1 MRRPLLQRR
10 PWHDMI
16 RSLRILIL
24 LFSWLSIGGI
34 RTSSV
39 SAPPSPGF
47 ASYLGLADCDGIAE
61 WHGDLFLA
69 CHSVRNQLPGQVREL
84 GQRASKGDA
93 YVVRLSPTTGKL
105 VYATRLG
112 GSGSSRAFRI
122 KVDRKGFAYAAGDTR
137 ARDFPTTPDAV
148 QRNFGGGQSDA
159 FVVKLAPDGSVV
171 YSTFL
176 GGTGDE
182 ESYGL
187 DLDDRGGVFVGGTTW
202 SADFP
207 GQRTAHAAVHGD
219 AFVSYLR
226 TGDATSLRSVLFGG
240 SQEEKLAGIA
250 LDARGGLFA
259 VGHTKSTDFPLL
271 HPLQAELKGAQNVF
285 LLRLSAR
292 SLVPTFATYFGGSG
306 EDYGWGVAVDP
317 QGNPVIAGTT
327 SSRDLPAAADA
338 FQGALKGGLDAFVAR
353 FQGAGY
359 HEIRV
364 TYFGGSKDD
373 SSGFDGDDVK
383 VDSAD
388 NVWLVGFTA
397 SPDLPG
403 TAGFPPQPGR
413 EENRGFIAAFSPSL
427 ARLCFAAYDGGA
439 EGEQLEGLALSS
451 NGLAFATG
459 SSFSSEIPA
468 EALVDQGKKASRLNG
483 NEVHTR
489 ILAVP
494 LTASCR

>member
-1 MRRPLLQRR
+1 MT
-10 PWHDMI
+10 

-24 LFSWLSIGGI
+24 LFSLLLMASI
-34 RTSSV
+34 RTPSA
-39 SAPPSPGF
+39 SAPLSQGF
-47 ASYLGLADCDGIAE
+47 ATYLGLADCDGIAE
-61 WHGDLFLA
+61 WHGDIFLA
-69 CHSVRNQLPGQVREL
+69 CHSARNQLPDQVAEL
-84 GQRASKGDA
+84 GHWESKGDA
-93 YVVRLSPTTGKL
+93 YVVRLSPTTGNL

-112 GSGSSRAFRI
+112 GSGTSAAFRI
-122 KVDRKGFAYAAGDTR
+122 KVDRKGFAYATGYTR

-148 QRNFGGGQSDA
+148 QRSFGGGQSDA
-159 FVVKLAPDGSVV
+159 FVVKLAPDGRVV

-187 DLDDRGGVFVGGTTW
+187 DVDDRGGVFVGGTTW

-207 GQRTAHAAVHGD
+207 GQRTARAAVHGD
-219 AFVSYLR
+219 AFVSHLR

-250 LDARGGLFA
+250 LDGRGGLFA
-259 VGHTKSTDFPLL
+259 VGHTKSEDFPLVQ
-271 HPLQAELKGAQNVF
+271 PLQAELKGAQNVF
-285 LLRLSAR
+285 LVRLSAH
-292 SLVPTFATYFGGSG
+292 SLLPTFATYFGGSG
-306 EDYGWGVAVDP
+306 EDYGWGVAVDR
-317 QGNPVIAGTT
+317 QGDPVVAGTT
-327 SSRDLPAAADA
+327 SSGDLPVAADT
-338 FQGALKGGLDAFVAR
+338 FQSVSKGGSDAFVAR

-364 TYFGGSKDD
+364 TYFGGSKED

-383 VDSAD
+383 VDSAG

-403 TAGFPPQPGR
+403 TGGFPPQPGR
-413 EENRGFIAAFSPSL
+413 EENRGFVAAFSPSL
-427 ARLCFAAYDGGA
+427 AQLCFATYDGGS

-451 NGLAFATG
+451 NGLVLATG
-459 SSFSSEIPA
+459 FSFSTEIPA
-468 EALVDQGKKASRLNG
+468 LAVVDQKKKASRLNG
-483 NEVHTR
+483 REVHTR

-494 LTASCR
+494 ISVSCR

>member
-1 MRRPLLQRR
+1 
-10 PWHDMI
+10 MI
-16 RSLRILIL
+16 RSVRILTLPLSL
-24 LFSWLSIGGI
+24 LLLGSMRLLSA
-34 RTSSV
+34 
-39 SAPPSPGF
+39 SARPSQGF

-61 WHGDLFLA
+61 WQGDLFLA
-69 CHSVRNQLPGQVREL
+69 CHSARSQLPGQVREW
-84 GQRASKGDA
+84 GPREGKGDA

-112 GSGSSRAFRI
+112 GSGTSAACRI
-122 KVDRKGFAYAAGDTR
+122 KVDRKGFAYATGYTR
-137 ARDFPTTPDAV
+137 ARDFPITPDAV
-148 QRNFGGGQSDA
+148 QRSFGGGQSDA
-159 FVVKLAPDGSVV
+159 FVVKLAPDGKVV

-187 DLDDRGGVFVGGTTW
+187 DVDDRGGVFVGGTTW

-250 LDARGGLFA
+250 LDGRGGLFA
-259 VGHTKSTDFPLL
+259 VGHTKSKDFPLIR
-271 HPLQAELKGAQNVF
+271 PLQAELKGAQNVF
-285 LLRLSAR
+285 LVRLSAR

-306 EDYGWGVAVDP
+306 EDYGWGVAVDR
-317 QGNPVIAGTT
+317 QGDPVVAGTT
-327 SSRDLPAAADA
+327 SSRDLPVAADA
-338 FQGALKGGLDAFVAR
+338 FQGVSKGGLDAFVAR
-353 FQGAGY
+353 FRGTGY

-383 VDSAD
+383 VDSAGH
-388 NVWLVGFTA
+388 VWLVGFTA

-403 TAGFPPQPGR
+403 TGGFPLQPGR
-413 EENRGFIAAFSPSL
+413 EENRGFVAAFSSSL
-427 ARLCFAAYDGGA
+427 AKLCFAAYDGGA
-439 EGEQLEGLALSS
+439 EGEQLEGLALST
-451 NGLAFATG
+451 NRQAFATG
-459 SSFSSEIPA
+459 FSFSREIPA

-489 ILAVP
+489 ILP
-494 LTASCR
+494 STPTIP